1 MLRTTY
7 DGLKFTLESRLGLE
21 VEEPCIDLENLEVA
35 LDIEAVLDKAV
46 LGKVVLGKVVLG
58 KVVLDNFL
66 VVGDKVVGL
75 GSFVVDFGSL
85 VVLAVLDNIGWVVV
99 GKD

>member
-1 MLRTTY
+1 MLRATY

-46 LGKVVLGKVVLG
+46 LGKVVL
-58 KVVLDNFL
+58 DNFL

>member
-1 MLRTTY
+1 MLRATY

-46 LGKVVLGKVVLG
+46 LGKAVLG

>member
-1 MLRTTY
+1 MGRLESFAVELELFE

-46 LGKVVLGKVVLG
+46 LGKVVL
-58 KVVLDNFL
+58 DNFL

-99 GKD
+99 GRD